1 MAGHQPA
8 AGSRDALAESQEGG
22 RRTRAGRRRAGGS
35 LAAGGRTRKPSLG
48 AGGGGLGRDR
58 RPGDGLAGGGWG
70 RGRRC
75 SLPAAR
81 GRRGLDPG
89 PEAWRPRA
97 GALVARWAPGRGGCR
112 VRRRPSGMGVSVG
125 WERIRGRP
133 GGRRGSEDGVL
144 GFVLGRLGPFPAGL
158 IWDLA

>member
-1 MAGHQPA
+1 VAGHQPV
-8 AGSRDALAESQEGG
+8 AGSRDALEESQEGG
-22 RRTRAGRRRAGGS
+22 RRMLAGRRRAGGS

-97 GALVARWAPGRGGCR
+97 GL
-112 VRRRPSGMGVSVG
+112 SSL
-125 WERIRGRP
+125 
-133 GGRRGSEDGVL
+133 GGRRGGVVVASAVGDGSV
-144 GFVLGRLGPFPAGL
+144 GRVGKNQGEAGRAEG
-158 IWDLA
+158 I